1 MYNFVFIYNQHF
13 MKLKVI
19 ISPVFLFVLVFSLT
33 HTKTASCQDADMI
46 TKTWEV
52 GDFNEAE
59 LEGAFKIF
67 LVQGNTNSVMARAAD
82 SRVFEYLNIRNERGV
97 LNLKV
102 DRKPFD
108 FSRLEIYITFRMLQR
123 LEADGGTTIET
134 DGYLNLSDML
144 IRLKGGSRMKFFA
157 KADDLRLVNEG
168 GVLVELSGVADNL
181 DVRLA
186 GAGHINASE
195 LRAGNVN
202 FTIEGVGTGTVH
214 ATRTL
219 NAHIKGAGKLTYR
232 GNPRVTKTIEG
243 VGSVQEE

>member
-1 MYNFVFIYNQHF
+1 MN
-13 MKLKVI
+13 LKVI
-19 ISPVFLFVLVFSLT
+19 FNPVFLYLIILSLT
-33 HTKTASCQDADMI
+33 HTEKIFCQETEMI
-46 TKTWEV
+46 AKTWEV

-82 SRVFEYLNIRNERGV
+82 SEVFEYLNIRNERGV

-102 DRKPFD
+102 ERKPFD
-108 FSRLEIYITFRMLQR
+108 FSRLEIYITFKTLRR
-123 LEADGGTTIET
+123 LEADGGTTLET
-134 DGYLNLSDML
+134 DGYLNLDDMF
-144 IRLKGGSRMKFFA
+144 IRLKGGSKMKFYA

-202 FTIEGVGTGTVH
+202 FIIEGVGTGTVH

-232 GNPRVTKTIEG
+232 GKPRVTKTIEG
-243 VGSVQEE
+243 LGSVQEE

>member
-1 MYNFVFIYNQHF
+1 

-19 ISPVFLFVLVFSLT
+19 LIPVVLFVLVFCLIQT
-33 HTKTASCQDADMI
+33 ETASCQDAEMV

-67 LVQGNTNSVMARAAD
+67 LVQGNTGSVMARAAD

-102 DRKPFD
+102 ERKPFD
-108 FSRLEIYITFRMLQR
+108 FSRLEIYITFKTLTR
-123 LEADGGTTIET
+123 LEADGGTTLET
-134 DGYLNLSDML
+134 DGYLNLGDMF
-144 IRLKGGSRMKFFA
+144 IRLKGGSKMKFYA
-157 KADDLRLVNEG
+157 KADDLRLINEG
-168 GVLVELSGVADNL
+168 GVLVELSGVSDNL

-186 GAGHINASE
+186 GAGHINASG

-219 NAHIKGAGKLTYR
+219 NAHIKGAGRLTYR
-232 GNPRVTKTIEG
+232 GNPRVTKIIEG

>member
-1 MYNFVFIYNQHF
+1 

-19 ISPVFLFVLVFSLT
+19 FNPAILYVLIFSLA
-33 HTKTASCQDADMI
+33 HTEAASCQDTEMI

-67 LVQGNTNSVMARAAD
+67 LVQGNTSSIMARAAD
-82 SRVFEYLNIRNERGV
+82 SRVFEYLNIRNKQGL

-102 DRKPFD
+102 ERKPFD
-108 FSRLEIYITFRMLQR
+108 FSRLEIYITFKTLTR
-123 LEADGGTTIET
+123 LEADGGTTLET
-134 DGYLNLSDML
+134 DGYLNLGDMF
-144 IRLKGGSRMKFFA
+144 IRLRGGSKMKFYA

-195 LRAGNVN
+195 LRAGDVN

-219 NAHIKGAGKLTYR
+219 NARIKGAGKLTYR